1 MWLTTI
7 NHITLYNLNG
17 IRFYR
22 ENKSYYLDIEED
34 ICIFVV
40 EGINNLPIFYSFPLK
55 MYSVL
60 LWLLL
65 LRKGRVEK
73 LYKIKIPF
81 FGVLNKLIR
90 SLILLKLFDD
100 VSISDAKRNKVNLIQ
115 EQ

>member
-1 MWLTTI
+1 MWLTTV
-7 NHITLYNLNG
+7 NNITLYNLNK

-22 ENKSYYLDIEED
+22 ENKLCYVDIEED
-34 ICIFVV
+34 ICVFVV
-40 EGINNLPIFYSFPLK
+40 EGINNLPIFYSLPLK
-55 MYSVL
+55 MYLVL
-60 LWLLL
+60 LWPLI
-65 LRKGRVEK
+65 LRKGRVER

-100 VSISDAKRNKVNLIQ
+100 VSISDSKRNKVNLIQ